1 MTYQVKC
8 KQCKQ
13 VMSRDDWNIH
23 QCPYHVKP
31 IAGESFTAY
40 SKRCK
45 SNGRWVMV
53 RFLQQPLVATFLVI
67 T

>member
-45 SNGRWVMV
+45 RHAE
-53 RFLQQPLVATFLVI
+53 RIDAVI
-67 T
+67 SQKGTQC